1 MDLQSTISRIASGEA
16 TDEDWFHLE
25 QSLNAPGREDLVRR
39 LKSELTFSEW
49 IRQAL
54 SDPEETTD
62 GHDQALRDLL
72 LQQESTTEERINRFC
87 LGELSSTSSDQLA
100 RIAMEDPAVSEDL
113 RQALHL
119 EDLISQA
126 CAKERSEAAFLDS
139 LHTRMWAESRED
151 HFVEDLE
158 RKLDEL
164 DITDDQIVPFP
175 TPNRTRHVILATGLA
190 AAIAFSAFILT
201 VQFGTIRPD
210 SASLARLVKSTGDA
224 FWAAGSGPGREGGLS
239 AGTHKLQSGAVSI
252 EMVSGETLAIEGP
265 AVFEVDQDGTAV
277 LHEGLALATR
287 KESTGLQPGEKFG
300 VGLSTRNIRFSEGA
314 ITVGLDAR
322 EPESTEAIVF
332 SGKAG
337 VCINDGNQC
346 RDVFEFEAVK
356 ADHNRERLVDV
367 PFNPRAFSKAW
378 ELLAGVERNL
388 GDIAIE
394 LPGVSSNRQGD
405 EGEIQVFLEKD
416 RFQPPDS
423 LKVDEISPGYFT
435 QGDTATDGRTLSS
448 EDGEMRSYLLQLW
461 PSSDAPEGEV
471 EASMTFD
478 HPVAGVIFTTERL
491 WESDEIVG
499 ATNHHIQREK
509 PRGLDSIGDQILLS
523 EDGRTLNLKL
533 KSGQT
538 DIDQVRVLVS
548 LR

>member
-1 MDLQSTISRIASGEA
+1 MDLQSTILRIASGEA
-16 TDEDWFHLE
+16 SDEDWLRLE
-25 QSLNAPGREDLVRR
+25 GSLNAPG
-39 LKSELTFSEW
+39 SEEWMSSLRFELIFSEW

-54 SDPEETTD
+54 TD
-62 GHDQALRDLL
+62 EDEAAEVCARDLSDL
-72 LQQESTTEERINRFC
+72 LEQRDTTTEDQINQFC
-87 LGELSSTSSDQLA
+87 LGELSPTGADKLA
-100 RIAMEDPAVSEDL
+100 RIAMDDAAVPENL
-113 RQALHL
+113 RETLYQD
-119 EDLISQA
+119 DLISQA
-126 CAKERSEAAFLDS
+126 CAEERGESAFLDA

-164 DITDDQIVPFP
+164 DIPDDTLVPFP
-175 TPNRTRHVILATGLA
+175 AHNRTTRVLLATGLA
-190 AAIAFSAFILT
+190 AAIAFTAFILT
-201 VQFGTIRPD
+201 VQFGSVRPD

-224 FWAAGSGPGREGGLS
+224 FWATGSGPTRHGRLRM
-239 AGTHKLQSGAVSI
+239 GTHHLRSGAVSI
-252 EMVSGETLAIEGP
+252 RMASGETLAIEGP
-265 AVFEVDQDGTAV
+265 AVFQVDQNGSAV

-287 KESTGLQPGEKFG
+287 EAPAEVRPGEQFG
-300 VGLSTRNIRFSEGA
+300 VGLSARNIRFSEGA

-332 SGKAG
+332 SGQAG

-346 RDVFEFEAVK
+346 RDVYEFEAVK

-394 LPGVSSNRQGD
+394 LPGVSSNRQGK
-405 EGEIQVFLEKD
+405 EGEIRVFLEKD
-416 RFQPPDS
+416 RFQPPDT
-423 LKVDEISPGYFT
+423 LKVDEISPGYFAQADSST
-435 QGDTATDGRTLSS
+435 VGRSLSS

-461 PSSDAPEGEV
+461 PSSDSPEGEV

-478 HPVAGVIFTTERL
+478 HPVAGVIFTTELL

-499 ATNHHIQREK
+499 ATNHHLQREK
-509 PRGLDSIGDQILLS
+509 PRGLDSVGDQILLS
-523 EDGRTLNLKL
+523 EDGRTINLKL

-538 DIDQVRVLVS
+538 DLDQVRVLVS